1 MAKMSVTYSGYETLR
16 APNEDVFTAE
26 DKMRICRAGAAVL
39 LQKLRDWLTANTS
52 DPNAEVRG
60 PACRVAQGQRIPGSG
75 LYHCRAV
82 RQASRQ
88 EVYPQNQSS
97 RLSPAEVRTKARAPS
112 AVITACPE
120 LFPPRTSA
128 TTLNTVPPEHKRP
141 TGWRRPLKTAR
152 ATYRTPWKKR
162 PRPSCKRRELYE
174 THRF

>member
-60 PACRVAQGQRIPGSG
+60 RLAASLKGKEYPEAGFIIVGPSG
-75 LYHCRAV
+75 KHHGRK
-82 RQASRQ
+82 S
-88 EVYPQNQSS
+88 
-97 RLSPAEVRTKARAPS
+97 T
-112 AVITACPE
+112 
-120 LFPPRTSA
+120 PRTRAAGYHRPKSGQGKSSKRSHHGMSGAVSA
-128 TTLNTVPPEHKRP
+128 QDVGYYLEYGTPEHKRP